1 MPRSTSPGQTPDA
14 PTSGEST
21 DSTRRRIVAAAKEE
35 FARHGIAGARVDRI
49 AKQARTSKERVYA
62 YFRSKEALYA
72 HVAERE
78 TTALIEATQLDPA
91 DLPGYAGILF
101 DHFTARPD
109 HYRLITWGRMEL
121 AESADGTEAAGDTSP
136 LQATIA
142 GKLDKLRDAQRV
154 GLLDPV
160 WDPVDV
166 LALINQIAMTWAGQP
181 EIAAAAADQAVDPS
195 VAARRAALVTA
206 VERMFPRPDRDQR
219 PDRPV

>member
-1 MPRSTSPGQTPDA
+1 MPRSTSPGRTPDA

-21 DSTRRRIVAAAKEE
+21 DSTRQRIVAAAKEE

-109 HYRLITWGRMEL
+109 HYRLITWGRLEL
-121 AESADGTEAAGDTSP
+121 AESADDTEAADDTSP

-142 GKLDKLRDAQRV
+142 GKLDKLRDAQRI

-195 VAARRAALVTA
+195 VTARRAALVTA
-206 VERMFPRPDRDQR
+206 VERMFPRPD
-219 PDRPV
+219 

>member
-1 MPRSTSPGQTPDA
+1 MPRSTNPGR
-14 PTSGEST
+14 TSDTAIAGESA
-21 DSTRRRIVAAAKEE
+21 DSTRQRIVAAAKEE

-72 HVAERE
+72 YVAERE
-78 TTALIEATQLDPA
+78 TTALVEATRLDPA

-109 HYRLITWGRMEL
+109 HYRLIVWGRLEL
-121 AESADGTEAAGDTSP
+121 AEPADNPTSP

-142 GKLDKLRDAQRV
+142 GKLDQLRDAQRI
-154 GLLDPV
+154 GLLDPA

-195 VAARRAALVTA
+195 IAARRAALVTA
-206 VERMFPRPDRDQR
+206 VERMFPRSG
-219 PDRPV
+219 